1 MGSPDKPGSQANNA
15 YGNATQN
22 ITQSGDI
29 VLDSPEEAER
39 RAKHNRFVR
48 TGIALGLAVAV
59 TVGFVVF
66 QIERESKTSND
77 LARSGPELKSNLAAS
92 QVSAY
97 IEGGI
102 DGEEYDGTVKNAAR
116 TKVTDLHGPHIDITL
131 GNIANGTS
139 LVTKASVTF
148 NRFQSLESC
157 AAVGGE
163 LIVSANYQFK
173 IPDDQQPVPPAKP
186 FTLTKSI
193 SYEVTANKHDRLML
207 TVGLP
212 TVPDGNSP
220 WLGVVDVV
228 LEHDG
233 GQQLKIGPIALVD
246 SGANSEF
253 YPAGDKW
260 KIPDKPA
267 DGCIDGNIKLVSEV
281 LKTPNLVV
289 SREVAGL
296 DRALRNFKASPT
308 GQPRADVPS
317 PFAPNPTKN
326 PPTGQSLDDEPSAP
340 APVDPNVYTL
350 L

>member
-1 MGSPDKPGSQANNA
+1 MGSPDQPGSQNINA
-15 YGNATQN
+15 YGNATQA

-29 VLDSPEEAER
+29 VLDSPKEVGR

-48 TGIALGLAVAV
+48 IGIALGLVVAVAV
-59 TVGFVVF
+59 GVVVF
-66 QIERESKTSND
+66 RIERDSQTSND

-102 DGEEYDGTVKNAAR
+102 EGEEYDASVQNAAR
-116 TKVTDLHGPHIDITL
+116 TKVDLHGPHIDITL

-139 LVTKASVTF
+139 LVTKASITF
-148 NRFQSLESC
+148 NRLQSLKSC
-157 AAVGGE
+157 AAVGGQ
-163 LIVSANYQFK
+163 LVVSANYQFK
-173 IPDDQQPVPPAKP
+173 IPEDQQPVPPAKP
-186 FTLTKSI
+186 FTLTKAI

-212 TVPDGNSP
+212 TIPGGNSP
-220 WLGVVDVV
+220 WLGVVDVAF
-228 LEHDG
+228 EHDG

-246 SGANSEF
+246 TGANSEF

-267 DGCIDGNIKLVSEV
+267 AGCIDENIKLVSEV

-289 SREVAGL
+289 SRELTGL
-296 DRALRNFKASPT
+296 DRALRHFKDSPT
-308 GQPRADVPS
+308 GQPREDVPS

-326 PPTGQSLDDEPSAP
+326 PPAGQGGDGDPSAP
-340 APVDPNVYTL
+340 AVDTNVYTL